1 MNGQGTELVTE
12 KLPPPFIRE
21 SRALDLLNPLALT
34 HGCRIVMEYAIEPG
48 DRVSVTWAGAPGAG
62 SYTSVFFPVG
72 ELRPL
77 EVGIGGIPLVIFNL
91 GRTVTLTYTVIRG
104 DSAPVTSQPLI
115 LYVLPIALSEL
126 PRPFITQAPGF
137 GTGLVLD
144 VNALTEFTLR
154 INAWPLQTQGQYFW
168 LRLRGTNADD
178 SVFDKLYWSAPGNV
192 VDQKFDKGSYAQD
205 YPADLLKGLKD
216 RSTLTLEFMAGLLGS
231 QDPAVAQRFAH
242 RNYIVSTNG
251 STRPV
256 IDSVKD
262 PLGDDIADGAN
273 TEHGSVTVEGTAV
286 AGEQVEIFDGLISK
300 GVATAD
306 AGRWKRQVIG
316 LTDGQH
322 ELKAKALYGEG
333 EVSRSWTINVMLK
346 ERQLSIEE
354 SRDNVTLDPLEA
366 LQSLT
371 AVLDYEME
379 PSDIITVECAAEPGT
394 PAAGSHIT
402 NPVLAGNIRPRV
414 IPLPVPLLAFSLGK
428 KLRFTF
434 TYKRGES
441 PPVTSPP
448 FVLDVLTIPS
458 AEFVAPVITQANG
471 TTMLDLKD
479 VTTGATLLFG
489 GWPHKA
495 MGQRIW
501 LDLEGTNTSGGSH
514 NRMLWTGTGNSVH
527 QTWALTGRYSITLAY
542 TYLQHLRDGS
552 KLSIRFRINMDQVA
566 NPETAVVFDVRE
578 YTVRAIP

>member
-1 MNGQGTELVTE
+1 MNGQDTKLVTE
-12 KLPPPFIRE
+12 ELPPPYIRE
-21 SRALDLLNPLALT
+21 SRALDLLNPLALR
-34 HGCRIVMEYAIEPG
+34 HSCRIVMEYDIEPG

-91 GRTVTLTYTVIRG
+91 GMTVTLTYTVIRG
-104 DSAPVTSQPLI
+104 NSAPVTSQPLI

-144 VNALTEFTLR
+144 VSALTEFTLR
-154 INAWPLQTQGQYFW
+154 INAWPLQASGQYFW
-168 LRLRGTNADD
+168 LRLRGTNAND
-178 SVFDKLYWSAPGNV
+178 SVFNELLWSAPGNV
-192 VDQKFDKGSYAQD
+192 VDEKFDKGFYAQN
-205 YPADLLKGLKD
+205 YSADRLKGLKD
-216 RSTLTLEFMAGLLGS
+216 QSRLTLEFMVGLQGLL
-231 QDPAVAQRFAH
+231 DPADAQRFAH
-242 RNYIVSTNG
+242 RNYIVSTTG

-262 PLGDDIADGAN
+262 PLGDDVADGAD

-286 AGEQVEIFDGLISK
+286 AGEQVEIFDGLVSK
-300 GVATAD
+300 GKATAD
-306 AGRWKRQVIG
+306 SGRWKLQVTG

-346 ERQLSIEE
+346 DRQLSIKE
-354 SRDNVTLDPLEA
+354 SRDNITLDPLEA

-379 PSDIITVECAAEPGT
+379 PSDSITVTCTAEPGT
-394 PAAGSHIT
+394 PAAGSHTT

-428 KLRFTF
+428 KLVFTF
-434 TYKRGES
+434 TYTRGAS
-441 PPVTSPP
+441 LPVTSPP
-448 FVLDVLTIPS
+448 FALNVLTIPT

-471 TTMLDLKD
+471 TTVLDLKD
-479 VTTGATLLFG
+479 VTAGATLLFG
-489 GWPHKA
+489 GWPHMA

-501 LDLEGTNTSGGSH
+501 LDLEGTNTSGASH
-514 NRMLWTGTGNSVH
+514 NLNLWTGTRNSVH
-527 QTWALTGRYSITLAY
+527 RSWASTGSYSVTLAY
-542 TYLQHLRDGS
+542 SYLQQLRDGS
-552 KLSIRFRINMDQVA
+552 KLAIRFRVNMDQVA
-566 NPETAVVFDVRE
+566 DPETAVVFDVRE
-578 YTVRAIP
+578 YTIRAIP